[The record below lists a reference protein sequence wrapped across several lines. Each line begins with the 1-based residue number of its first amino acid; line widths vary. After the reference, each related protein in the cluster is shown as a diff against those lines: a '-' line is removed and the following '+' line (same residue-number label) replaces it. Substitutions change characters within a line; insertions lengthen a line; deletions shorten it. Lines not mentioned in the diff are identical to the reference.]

1 MSSPLAR
8 QLPVARLES
17 GPVGGFIAAAR
28 TGAALGYT
36 NVIGFDMGGTTAK
49 ANLARDGEPQMSH
62 GYHIGGYASGQPM
75 MLPVVDTVEVGSGGG
90 SIAKVDQTGSL
101 KVGPVSAGADPGP
114 ACYGKGGTDPT
125 VTDAIFCWGVLT
137 RIIFWVEKW

>member
-1 MSSPLAR
+1 MSSPVAR
-8 QLPVARLES
+8 HLPVAMLES

-75 MLPVVDTVEVGSGGG
+75 MLPVVDTVEVGSGRG
-90 SIAKVDQTGSL
+90 SIAKVDQTGAPTA
-101 KVGPVSAGADPGP
+101 VPARAGAAPGP
-114 ACYGKGGTDPT
+114 ACSG
-125 VTDAIFCWGVLT
+125 A
-137 RIIFWVEKW
+137 R

>member
-1 MSSPLAR
+1 MLRKQDFAGKLSIMQSNGGVMS
-8 QLPVARLES
+8 LPVARRLPVAMLES

-49 ANLARDGEPQMSH
+49 ANLSLDGHPQMSH
-62 GYHIGGYASGQPM
+62 GYHIGGYANGQPM

-90 SIAKVDQTGSL
+90 SIARVDHTGSL
-101 KVGPVSAGADPGP
+101 EVGPQ
-114 ACYGKGGTDPT
+114 
-125 VTDAIFCWGVLT
+125 
-137 RIIFWVEKW
+137 